1 MPDVVWLNGRFV
13 PRDEA
18 KVSAFD
24 AGIQHGVG
32 LFETMLGAQGRVF
45 RVERHMARLAES
57 SQQLGLVDTLRTG
70 ALQEALQLALDKS
83 KLAQEGSDG
92 RARLRLTIT
101 GGDMNLLTAPKAARP
116 EPTVMIVV
124 TPATPYPPE
133 LFEKGIGLVVAIG
146 RAGGGDPCAGHK
158 TLDYWWRLRELQRA
172 AGIGMGECLVLQSS
186 NHVCGGAVSNLF
198 VVRGG
203 RLYTP
208 AARGEEAEGSA
219 PSPVLPG
226 ITRSAVI
233 ECAGEENIG
242 CDPAMLSISDVLDAD
257 EVFLTNSSWGV
268 LPVVRVEGRPIGDG
282 VPGEVTWM
290 LRRRWL
296 DAVREEE

>member
-13 PRDEA
+13 SRDEA

-133 LFEKGIGLVVAIG
+133 PGTA
-146 RAGGGDPCAGHK
+146 
-158 TLDYWWRLRELQRA
+158 Y
-172 AGIGMGECLVLQSS
+172 
-186 NHVCGGAVSNLF
+186 F
-198 VVRGG
+198 VR
-203 RLYTP
+203 
-208 AARGEEAEGSA
+208 
-219 PSPVLPG
+219 LPG
-226 ITRSAVI
+226 KYPYIPSYLQQPGKAAIFRFP
-233 ECAGEENIG
+233 NR
-242 CDPAMLSISDVLDAD
+242 DRFQIS
-257 EVFLTNSSWGV
+257 
-268 LPVVRVEGRPIGDG
+268 VRP
-282 VPGEVTWM
+282 
-290 LRRRWL
+290 
-296 DAVREEE
+296 